1 MPSPF
6 YDENSWKEI
15 IDPAFD
21 KTVKTYI
28 KYLCKIEQELPNKG
42 QVKFKDESIELI
54 RKNNNLSP
62 DYGNESGAEMLQFT
76 ENIGLITEQEYKVF
90 SNASCAID
98 EYSTFSDGIKKAGF
112 VTRFLNKLSF
122 RFGMR
127 DKITSQIHSLIEL
140 SETLPEEE
148 SRQYY
153 ANKINVFINGI
164 CTKHSCQ
171 PQEEIEFLP
180 LSILIRIALN
190 RMDEISEESA
200 TKEEI
205 EHLKESFIVISKMMG
220 SIYSTMSQ
228 LSHQK
233 SMPELLKN
241 IKKGDDKSLFNAV
254 TIDKTLV
261 SSELAGKRL
270 GQAQAAG
277 DNKFL
282 NKMGKK
288 IAKRPL
294 ESVAKY
300 GRTYAVLEF
309 FWYMELY
316 KLNNQELYYF
326 LKSCDLKLPEFQ
338 DAFDRFLLRHIKKI
352 K

>member
-1 MPSPF
+1 MPY

-21 KTVKTYI
+21 KPIKTYI
-28 KYLCKIEQELPNKG
+28 KYICKIEEELPNKG

-54 RKNNNLSP
+54 RKNDNLHP
-62 DYGNESGAEMLQFT
+62 DYGNESGTEMLQFT
-76 ENIGLITEQEYKVF
+76 EKIGLITNQEYKVF
-90 SNASCAID
+90 LNSLCAID
-98 EYSTFSDGIKKAGF
+98 KYSKISDGIKKAGF
-112 VTRFLNKLSF
+112 VTRFFEKLSF
-122 RFGMR
+122 RFDMR
-127 DKITSQIHSLIEL
+127 DKITLQIHSLIEL

-153 ANKINVFINGI
+153 ANKINVFINDI
-164 CTKHSCQ
+164 CTKHSF
-171 PQEEIEFLP
+171 PPHEDIEFLP

-190 RMDEISEESA
+190 RIDEVGEESV
-200 TKEEI
+200 TKEDI
-205 EHLKESFIVISKMMG
+205 EHLKESTIAISKILG
-220 SIYSTMSQ
+220 SIYSTISQ

-241 IKKGDDKSLFNAV
+241 IKKGDDKSLFKAV
-254 TIDKTLV
+254 TVDKTLV
-261 SSELAGKRL
+261 SNESAGNRLA
-270 GQAQAAG
+270 QAQAAS

-282 NKMGKK
+282 NKMGKS
-288 IAKRPL
+288 IAESPL

-300 GRTYAVLEF
+300 SKTSAVLEF
-309 FWYMELY
+309 FWYMELN

-326 LKSCDLKLPEFQ
+326 LKFCGLKLPEFQ
-338 DAFDRFLLRHIKKI
+338 ETFDRFLLRHIKKI